1 LKDGEITVAEKAG
14 NAISLD
20 NITGIIKQYI
30 RILQLTRKPS
40 NEEFFTISKVA
51 GAGILLIGAIGFAI
65 YLVMVLI
72 PRSIF

>member
-1 LKDGEITVAEKAG
+1 VAEKSGSAF
-14 NAISLD
+14 SLD
-20 NITGIIKQYI
+20 SITGGFKQYI

-72 PRSIF
+72 PRALIQFK

>member
-1 LKDGEITVAEKAG
+1 MAEKES
-14 NAISLD
+14 NAISLE
-20 NITGIIKQYI
+20 NITGGFKQYI

-65 YLVMVLI
+65 YLVMVLL
-72 PRSIF
+72 PRTLFGH

>member
-1 LKDGEITVAEKAG
+1 MAEKAG

>member
-1 LKDGEITVAEKAG
+1 VAEKQG
-14 NAISLD
+14 NNTIG
-20 NITGIIKQYI
+20 NITGWLKQYW

-72 PRSIF
+72 PRSIL

>member
-1 LKDGEITVAEKAG
+1 MAEKSGSAF
-14 NAISLD
+14 SLD
-20 NITGIIKQYI
+20 NITGGIKQYI

-65 YLVMVLI
+65 FLVMVLI
-72 PRSIF
+72 PRALIQFK

>member
-1 LKDGEITVAEKAG
+1 VAEKQG
-14 NAISLD
+14 NNTIG
-20 NITGIIKQYI
+20 NITGWLKQYW